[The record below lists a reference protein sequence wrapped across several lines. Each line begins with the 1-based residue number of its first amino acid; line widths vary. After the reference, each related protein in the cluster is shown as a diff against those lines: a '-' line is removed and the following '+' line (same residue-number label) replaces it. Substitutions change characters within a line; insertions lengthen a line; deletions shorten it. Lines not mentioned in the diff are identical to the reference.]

1 MSELSRLDERSLR
14 PGWRRVKLGELS
26 KDETSFADGPFGSSL
41 KTEHYRSS
49 GARVVRLQNIGAGTF
64 LDADKAYIALDHYA
78 SLQRHSVEPGD
89 IIVAAL
95 GNGAR
100 PAGRACLIPMDF
112 GPGIVKADC
121 FRVRLHANSVHGPY
135 VVLALNSEQFL
146 RQVADRMRGATRPRM
161 TLDILRSCTIPLPPL
176 PEQKR
181 IAAMLNEQMAS
192 ANALHAVAESLLD
205 AARSLNDAFWERFF
219 SSSRADS
226 WPLRR
231 INEVAT
237 GERAISD
244 GPFGSHLKTEH
255 YSREGARVV
264 RLQNIGRGE
273 FLNSDKAYV
282 SLDHFSNLTRHAVQP
297 NDIVVAALGD
307 GARPAGRACLVPPDF
322 GPGLVKADC
331 FRIRLDASV
340 ALPEFVMAFLNSP
353 RRLRSVN
360 AAMRGATRPR
370 VTLAMLRETR
380 VPVPPL
386 PEQIEAVSKLSAA
399 FAQAR
404 SLTKMALETSRAIS
418 DLPAK
423 LLAQAFSGAL

>member
-1 MSELSRLDERSLR
+1 MSAVIPGLTEDLPVGWRWERIDTLCEIRLGKMLSPAAKVGTSPLPYLRNQNVQWSRFELSDIARMDFTDEEQQKFMLRKGDLLVCEGGEPGRAAVWGGEIEPCFYQKALHRLR
-14 PGWRRVKLGELS
+14 PKNSLVDPHFLMHRLRLSAISGEFFDSHS
-26 KDETSFADGPFGSSL
+26 KTTIAHLPL
-41 KTEHYRSS
+41 
-49 GARVVRLQNIGAGTF
+49 VRLAT
-64 LDADKAYIALDHYA
+64 LRVAVP
-78 SLQRHSVEPGD
+78 SLQ
-89 IIVAAL
+89 
-95 GNGAR
+95 
-100 PAGRACLIPMDF
+100 
-112 GPGIVKADC
+112 
-121 FRVRLHANSVHGPY
+121 
-135 VVLALNSEQFL
+135 EQ
-146 RQVADRMRGATRPRM
+146 
-161 TLDILRSCTIPLPPL
+161 
-176 PEQKR
+176 ER

-192 ANALHAVAESLLD
+192 ASALHSLAEGLHETTS
-205 AARSLNDAFWERFF
+205 SLNDSFLESFF
-219 SSSRADS
+219 SSSRAGS

-231 INEVAT
+231 IDEVAT

-255 YSREGARVV
+255 YAGEGARVV

-282 SLDHFSNLTRHAVQP
+282 SLDHFSNLTRHAVQV

-307 GARPAGRACLVPPDF
+307 GARPAGRACLIPADF
-322 GPGLVKADC
+322 GLGLVKADC
-331 FRIRLDASV
+331 FRIRVDPSV

-353 RRLRSVN
+353 KRLRSVN

-370 VTLAMLRETR
+370 VTLAMLRDTR

-386 PEQIEAVSKLSAA
+386 PEQVEAVSKLSTA

-404 SLTKMALETSRAIS
+404 WLTEMALETSRAIS